1 MENILLE
8 VGGKEFYVDVDALS
22 QCISVEKKSLVGV
35 DAVDAEEFNHKTE
48 TLPGLQ
54 IDVAKYEVYRDL
66 LNTVLT
72 TNDVIDEKMGVM
84 GLNSLP
90 IPFKLSFNTLLIKR
104 IIKEL

>member
-22 QCISVEKKSLVGV
+22 QCISVEKKSLVGT
-35 DAVDAEEFNHKTE
+35 DAEEFNNKTE
-48 TLPGLQ
+48 TVGGLQ

>member
-22 QCISVEKKSLVGV
+22 QCISVEKKSLVG
-35 DAVDAEEFNHKTE
+35 VDAEEFNHKTE

-72 TNDVIDEKMGVM
+72 TNDVIDDRMGVM

-90 IPFKLSFNTLLIKR
+90 IPFKISFNTLLIKR

>member
-8 VGGKEFYVDVDALS
+8 VGGKEFYIDVEALS
-22 QCISVEKKSLVGV
+22 ECVSVEKKYLVGGNG
-35 DAVDAEEFNHKTE
+35 EEIENKSE
-48 TLPGLQ
+48 TTPGLQ

-66 LNTVLT
+66 LNTILT

-84 GLNSLP
+84 ALNSLP

>member
-1 MENILLE
+1 MDNLLLE
-8 VGGKEFYVDVDALS
+8 VGGKDYYIDVDELS
-22 QCISVEKKSLVGV
+22 ASICVENNEK
-35 DAVDAEEFNHKTE
+35 EENGGGEPVE
-48 TLPGLQ
+48 TGLK

-66 LNTVLT
+66 ITTVLN
-72 TNDVIDEKMGVM
+72 TNDVVDDKMGMM

>member
-1 MENILLE
+1 MDNLLLE
-8 VGGKEFYVDVDALS
+8 VGGKDYYIDVDVLS
-22 QCISVEKKSLVGV
+22 AAVCVEKEETDSKSE
-35 DAVDAEEFNHKTE
+35 DESTE
-48 TLPGLQ
+48 MGLK

-66 LNTVLT
+66 ITTVLS
-72 TNDVIDEKMGVM
+72 TNDVVDDKMGMM

>member
-1 MENILLE
+1 MEIILLE
-8 VGGKEFYVDVDALS
+8 VGGKEFYVDVDTLS
-22 QCISVEKKSLVGV
+22 QCISVEKKSLVGT
-35 DAVDAEEFNHKTE
+35 DAEEFNNKTE
-48 TLPGLQ
+48 TVPGLQ

>member
-1 MENILLE
+1 MDNLLLE
-8 VGGKEFYVDVDALS
+8 VGGKDYYIDVDVLS
-22 QCISVEKKSLVGV
+22 AAVCVDKGETEKKSEDLSE
-35 DAVDAEEFNHKTE
+35 DEKEF
-48 TLPGLQ
+48 GLK

-66 LNTVLT
+66 ITTVLS
-72 TNDVIDEKMGVM
+72 TNDVVDDKMGMM

>member
-8 VGGKEFYVDVDALS
+8 VGGKEFYVDVDTLS
-22 QCISVEKKSLVGV
+22 KCISVEKKSLVGT
-35 DAVDAEEFNHKTE
+35 DAEEFNNKTE
-48 TLPGLQ
+48 TVPGLQ